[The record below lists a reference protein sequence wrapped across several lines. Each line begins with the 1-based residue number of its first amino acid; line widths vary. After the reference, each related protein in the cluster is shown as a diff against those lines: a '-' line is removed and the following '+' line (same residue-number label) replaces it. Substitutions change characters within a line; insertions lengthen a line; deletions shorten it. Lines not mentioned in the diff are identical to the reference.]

1 MGLQPRQQIVVAG
14 RNTMIIIPFL
24 FLLVVAALFVGVFG
38 GVGAWWVVYWLSIIG
53 LIAIAVTVVVVAIR
67 RDYRPIVDRAVL
79 IIKAL
84 SDNNIRWLVAWVT
97 SLVLLISAILAG
109 FGEPILVSSWRQAR
123 ESAAYKNA
131 KAEVKSAV
139 PEEAKTGFNFWKG
152 VAVLASNGQKDT
164 LSFTEVKEEDKAVQW
179 YPSWYHWP
187 IFLLSFLAALVYTP
201 VAFFDEL
208 KEAIAKARQKRA
220 AVSAGTAETEG
231 AAAARPQGGW
241 SFNKDLL
248 TDVLGEWGGNILTSV
263 TSGLG
268 GVFR

>member
-1 MGLQPRQQIVVAG
+1 
-14 RNTMIIIPFL
+14 MIILSIL
-24 FLLVVAALFVGVFG
+24 FLLIVATLFVGVFG
-38 GVGAWWVVYWLSIIG
+38 GVGSWWMVYWLSIIG
-53 LIAIAVTVVVVAIR
+53 LIAVAVTVVVVAIR
-67 RDYRPIVDRAVL
+67 RDYRPVVDKAVL
-79 IIKAL
+79 ALKSL
-84 SDNNIRWLVAWVT
+84 SDNNVRWLLTWAT
-97 SLVLLISAILAG
+97 SVILLVSASLAG
-109 FGEPILVSSWRQAR
+109 FGEPILASSWREAR
-123 ESAAYKNA
+123 ESAAYQNA

-187 IFLLSFLAALVYTP
+187 IFFLSFMAALAYTP
-201 VAFFDEL
+201 IAFFDEL

-231 AAAARPQGGW
+231 TAAAKPQKGW
-241 SFNKDLL
+241 SFNKDLI
-248 TDVLGEWGGNILTSV
+248 TDVLGEWGGNVLSNL

-268 GVFR
+268 GMFR

>member
-1 MGLQPRQQIVVAG
+1 MVIL
-14 RNTMIIIPFL
+14 FSL
-24 FLLVVAALFVGVFG
+24 FLLVAAALFVGVFG
-38 GVGAWWVVYWLSIIG
+38 GAGGWWAVYWLSIIG
-53 LIAIAVTVVVVAIR
+53 LLTAATAVVVVAIK
-67 RDYRPIVDRAVL
+67 RDYRPIVDRAV
-79 IIKAL
+79 IVVKAL
-84 SDNNIRWLVAWVT
+84 SDNNVRWLLAWAT
-97 SLVLLISAILAG
+97 TLTLLISAILAG
-109 FGEPILVSSWRQAR
+109 FGEPILVSSWREAR

-131 KAEVKSAV
+131 KAEAKAAV
-139 PEEAKTGFNFWKG
+139 PDEARDGFNFWKG
-152 VAVLASNGQKDT
+152 VAVLVSNGQKDSF
-164 LSFTEVKEEDKAVQW
+164 SFTEVKQEEKAAQW

-187 IFLLSFLAALVYTP
+187 IFFVSFLAALVYTP

-231 AAAARPQGGW
+231 AAAAKPAGGW

-248 TDVLGEWGGNILTSV
+248 TDIIGEWGGNILTSI